1 MGYTILPM
9 RKFVAPEIIFGSGAL
24 ELAGQY
30 AYNLSGRKVL
40 LVCDSGIKRAGW
52 SQRVIQSLAEAGL
65 RVIDFDR
72 ISENPQAG
80 EVMAGAE
87 VYHKEGCDLI
97 VAVGGGSPLDCAKT
111 IGAVAAN
118 RCHVLDLEGVDMV
131 PVPGPPLICVPTT
144 TSAADVSQFAI
155 ISDDDKKRKLSII
168 SKYLVP
174 DVSLID
180 PLTQTTLSKR
190 QTAITG
196 MDALSHAFESYIS
209 NASSPLTDL
218 CALEAA
224 RLIFS
229 NLPLAYEDP
238 LRLQYR
244 EMMMLGGMYAGLA
257 FSNASLG
264 LVHAM
269 AHSIGGFYNTSHGE
283 ITAALLE
290 AVVEFNYPAAP
301 EKYDALEKA
310 ISGKDGGPGVE
321 TLVSEL
327 KDLRHLLGTDHGLR
341 HLGVKEED
349 IPALSRSTLKD
360 PSLATNPRHV
370 TLKDVEGL
378 YGRAL

>member
-1 MGYTILPM
+1 
-9 RKFVAPEIIFGSGAL
+9 V
-24 ELAGQY
+24 
-30 AYNLSGRKVL
+30 
-40 LVCDSGIKRAGW
+40 
-52 SQRVIQSLAEAGL
+52 
-65 RVIDFDR
+65 
-72 ISENPQAG
+72 
-80 EVMAGAE
+80 
-87 VYHKEGCDLI
+87 
-97 VAVGGGSPLDCAKT
+97 
-111 IGAVAAN
+111 N

-144 TSAADVSQFAI
+144 TSSADVSQFAI

-196 MDALSHAFESYIS
+196 LDALSHAFESYIS

-224 RLIFS
+224 RLIS
-229 NLPLAYEDP
+229 SVLPQAYEDP

-244 EMMMLGGMYAGLA
+244 EMMMLGSMYAGLA

-283 ITAALLE
+283 ITATLLDV
-290 AVVEFNYPAAP
+290 VVEFNYPAAP

-310 ISGKDGGPGVE
+310 ISRKGGSPGAE
-321 TLVSEL
+321 KLVGEL
-327 KDLRHLLGTDHGLR
+327 RDLRHRLGVDPGLR
-341 HLGVKEED
+341 RLGVREED
-349 IPALSRSTLKD
+349 IPALSRNALKD

-370 TLKDVEGL
+370 TVKEVEEL
-378 YGRAL
+378 YDRAL

>member
-1 MGYTILPM
+1 
-9 RKFVAPEIIFGSGAL
+9 
-24 ELAGQY
+24 
-30 AYNLSGRKVL
+30 
-40 LVCDSGIKRAGW
+40 
-52 SQRVIQSLAEAGL
+52 
-65 RVIDFDR
+65 
-72 ISENPQAG
+72 
-80 EVMAGAE
+80 
-87 VYHKEGCDLI
+87 
-97 VAVGGGSPLDCAKT
+97 
-111 IGAVAAN
+111 
-118 RCHVLDLEGVDMV
+118 
-131 PVPGPPLICVPTT
+131 
-144 TSAADVSQFAI
+144 
-155 ISDDDKKRKLSII
+155 
-168 SKYLVP
+168 
-174 DVSLID
+174 
-180 PLTQTTLSKR
+180 
-190 QTAITG
+190 
-196 MDALSHAFESYIS
+196 
-209 NASSPLTDL
+209 
-218 CALEAA
+218 
-224 RLIFS
+224 
-229 NLPLAYEDP
+229 
-238 LRLQYR
+238 
-244 EMMMLGGMYAGLA
+244 MYAGLA